1 MSFPGS
7 AANKGDI
14 VRVLKNEPLSFELV
28 AYFVTPALVSLS
40 I

>member
-14 VRVLKNEPLSFELV
+14 VKVLKNEPLSFELV
-28 AYFVTPALVSLS
+28 VYFDAPTLGSLS
-40 I
+40 S